1 MNGRDQGAIAIVNPT
16 SAAGRTGRRWKQIRL
31 ALRRHLGVCEEALTE
46 YPGHAT
52 EITRAAL
59 QNGHRMIV
67 VVGGDGTLGEV
78 AAGFFLDKKAYSDHV
93 MIGYI
98 PQGTGAD
105 FGRTLGIENDWE
117 QASAR
122 LASGRPRLIDV
133 GHVEFVDHSGARSQR
148 IFVNVASF
156 GCGGAVSRAVAAA
169 DKRMGGRLAYTMT
182 TFRTLVRYHDQSV
195 VITIDDDEAQEL
207 SITNFAVCNARFFGG
222 GMQVAPSAQVDDG
235 QLDVTVWS
243 GYRLRDFIFKQRA
256 LFDGSHIDDPRTR
269 TRKIQRLRATSDQP
283 VLLDVDGENPGC
295 LPASFSIIPGALR
308 FKM

>member
-1 MNGRDQGAIAIVNPT
+1 
-16 SAAGRTGRRWKQIRL
+16 
-31 ALRRHLGVCEEALTE
+31 
-46 YPGHAT
+46 
-52 EITRAAL
+52 
-59 QNGHRMIV
+59 
-67 VVGGDGTLGEV
+67 
-78 AAGFFLDKKAYSDHV
+78 
-93 MIGYI
+93 
-98 PQGTGAD
+98 
-105 FGRTLGIENDWE
+105 
-117 QASAR
+117 
-122 LASGRPRLIDV
+122 
-133 GHVEFVDHSGARSQR
+133 
-148 IFVNVASF
+148 VASF